1 VICPVCHSELDI
13 ALVNTSGTP
22 DMIATVREAWS
33 DAEDAA
39 LLREAQRGDRQDEAG
54 W

>member
-1 VICPVCHSELDI
+1 LDL

-22 DMIATVREAWS
+22 DIIATVREAWS

-39 LLREAQRGDRQDEAG
+39 LLREAKRGDRQDEAG

>member
-1 VICPVCHSELDI
+1 MICPVCHSELDI

-22 DMIATVREAWS
+22 DIVASVRQAWA

-39 LLREAQRGDRQDEAG
+39 LLREAQQGEQDDT

>member
-1 VICPVCHSELDI
+1 MLCPVCHAELDI

-22 DMIATVREAWS
+22 DLIATVREAW
-33 DAEDAA
+33 DKAEQAA
-39 LLREAQRGDRQDEAG
+39 LLREAQRGERQDEAG

>member
-22 DMIATVREAWS
+22 DMIATVREAW
-33 DAEDAA
+33 DEAEQVAM
-39 LLREAQRGDRQDEAG
+39 LREAKRGEKGDPT